1 MKSEAKAMTTAAAAE
16 LLCDIA
22 ERLAESR
29 GRTIIAIDGR
39 CAGGKTTLAHAAE
52 ELLLARGIPCRTL
65 HTDDFFLRPE
75 QRTEQRMK
83 TAGGNMDFERLRDE
97 VLLPLS
103 RGESCLCRPY
113 RCHGVQP
120 EPYTADGNGITL
132 IEGAYS
138 CRPELR
144 RFYDRTIFI
153 DIEHTEQAERILRRN
168 GAERARA
175 FAERWIPLEERYISE
190 LHPELSADKI
200 LRLVG

>member
-1 MKSEAKAMTTAAAAE
+1 MTTAAAAE

-22 ERLAESR
+22 ERLAEIR
-29 GRTIIAIDGR
+29 GRAIIAIDGR

-65 HTDDFFLRPE
+65 HADDFFLRPE

-83 TAGGNMDFERLRDE
+83 MAGGNMDFERLRDE

-113 RCHGVQP
+113 RCHGAQP
-120 EPYTADGNGITL
+120 EPYTVDGNGITL

-168 GAERARA
+168 GAERART

-190 LHPELSADKI
+190 LHPELSADEV
-200 LRLVG
+200 LRLIG

>member
-1 MKSEAKAMTTAAAAE
+1 MIPVAKTMTTAAAAE

-83 TAGGNMDFERLRDE
+83 TAGGNIDFERLRDE

-120 EPYTADGNGITL
+120 E
-132 IEGAYS
+132 
-138 CRPELR
+138 
-144 RFYDRTIFI
+144 
-153 DIEHTEQAERILRRN
+153 
-168 GAERARA
+168 
-175 FAERWIPLEERYISE
+175 
-190 LHPELSADKI
+190 
-200 LRLVG
+200 

>member
-1 MKSEAKAMTTAAAAE
+1 MTTAAAAE

-83 TAGGNMDFERLRDE
+83 TAGGCLV
-97 VLLPLS
+97 VLCSSATSWGPCPPL
-103 RGESCLCRPY
+103 
-113 RCHGVQP
+113 
-120 EPYTADGNGITL
+120 T
-132 IEGAYS
+132 S
-138 CRPELR
+138 CRCSA
-144 RFYDRTIFI
+144 
-153 DIEHTEQAERILRRN
+153 Q
-168 GAERARA
+168 GA
-175 FAERWIPLEERYISE
+175 P
-190 LHPELSADKI
+190 
-200 LRLVG
+200 VG